1 MWLCAHADDLTK
13 KIADKQASAAL
24 DSLVRSLDTIVIP
37 QDREAIKR
45 YIAMRLDNSR
55 AVLQARKVAPADRG
69 LSAADALSQ
78 LRKQLKDKLS
88 AKDLNTELFDRLST
102 LTKQHLRKPNAES
115 AAALRELRRALL
127 ASLHK
132 MELEATLARATK
144 PGEGESSEVSELD
157 ALQRRINALHA
168 RTEASHQSSLPYRSS
183 TASQQQ
189 DEDDDLP
196 TKGSSSSSSSV
207 SSSSSSAAAAV
218 SIPAVAGG
226 NSNSNAA
233 QSFSGI
239 ASRSTSSA
247 GGVSSPVGNLQSA
260 FGLTPEQARQLQLRL
275 GEVCIVAVAH

>member
-1 MWLCAHADDLTK
+1 MSLCAHADDLTK

-196 TKGSSSSSSSV
+196 TKGSSSSSSS
-207 SSSSSSAAAAV
+207 SAAAAV